1 MKPLPIGPK
10 TDEDELTYEDSK
22 DLARR
27 QDPEVR
33 AELSRREDLRPEILY
48 YLAEDPSPAVRRMVA
63 RNANTPKQADRLLA
77 QDTDQTIREELAA
90 KVARLTPDL
99 SRSDQKEAQ
108 HHVLQT
114 LEILARDQAARV
126 RQILSE
132 ALKDTVDA
140 PNAVIQRLARD
151 LDQIVAAPILEFS
164 PLLTELDLLEII
176 EEGCVSGKLRA
187 ISRRHDLGA
196 QVADAIVATDDPD
209 AITALLENRSTQ
221 IREDT
226 LDVLVDMAIG
236 VPAWHE
242 PLVTRP
248 KLSSRAALKLATFIA
263 DSLLT
268 KLQSRNDLDKAA
280 LKAVTQEVHRRLT
293 NPLSEPDK
301 KREDESGASESSE
314 GADTIS
320 DDELAQALSSGD
332 ETLVRTG
339 LALRAGMLEAAVER
353 ILSSASAKAV
363 TALAWKA
370 GLDMRFAMQLQLRM
384 GGITPR
390 NLLNAKEGV
399 GFPMADEEMVWQLE
413 FFESL
418 AD

>member
-1 MKPLPIGPK
+1 MNPLPFGPK
-10 TDEDELTYEDSK
+10 SDEDDLSYEDSK

-63 RNANTPKQADRLLA
+63 RNANTPKQADRLLV
-77 QDTDQTIREELAA
+77 QDADQTIREELAA

-114 LEILARDQAARV
+114 LEVLARDQAARV

-187 ISRRHDLGA
+187 ISRRHGLGA

-242 PLVTRP
+242 PLVNRP
-248 KLSSRAALKLATFIA
+248 KLTSRAALKLATFIA

-280 LKAVTQEVHRRLT
+280 LKALTQEVHRRLT
-293 NPLSEPDK
+293 NPLSEPAEKLEGDA
-301 KREDESGASESSE
+301 GVSE
-314 GADTIS
+314 GQGGAETIS

-390 NLLNAKEGV
+390 NLLNAKEGA

-418 AD
+418 TD